1 MGRSA
6 WLAAPLVLVSGSL
19 LLCRTRPLLAL
30 GLAAAA
36 IAADAVVGP
45 SLLPVPILAH
55 LLHHATLR
63 GPAGVVPWVTGGG
76 YVACGLVAL
85 ATLACTE
92 SVRLGVLT
100 AMCASLLLVRPS
112 VTGLMVRRQVERA
125 EQAQRRI
132 GVERSK
138 LVMQERAR
146 VAGDIHD
153 IVGNYLSA
161 IALQSTAAMA
171 TAPRD
176 NEKHL
181 TALAEIRRSS
191 LEGAG
196 EIRRMVAAL
205 RADERNPRSAPAAL
219 DLARVLMERMEK
231 LGSPARLRTLG
242 APVALHEDIETVAC
256 RIIQESLTN
265 VLKHA
270 CRSAVDVTVAYKPDQ
285 VVITV
290 ENDMCAVDADLA
302 FNGSGFGLAGMAER
316 AVRVGGTCTA
326 RRRGDRW
333 RVHAVLP
340 SYPVGRS
347 RSERSSPEESL
358 S

>member
-1 MGRSA
+1 MY
-6 WLAAPLVLVSGSL
+6 
-19 LLCRTRPLLAL
+19 RTRPLLAL

-36 IAADAVVGP
+36 VTADVAAGP
-45 SLLPVPILAH
+45 SLFPVPILAY
-55 LLHHATLR
+55 LLHQATVR
-63 GPAGVVPWVTGGG
+63 GPAGAASWLARGG
-76 YVACGLVAL
+76 YLACALVAL
-85 ATLACTE
+85 PVLACTQ
-92 SVRLGVLT
+92 SIRHGVLT
-100 AMCASLLLVRPS
+100 AMCASLVLVWPS
-112 VTGLMVRRQVERA
+112 MTGLTVRKHIERA

-138 LVMQERAR
+138 SAMQERAR

-153 IVGNYLSA
+153 IVGNHLSA

-171 TAPRD
+171 TAPRGD
-176 NEKHL
+176 ERHL

-205 RADERNPRSAPAAL
+205 RAEECGAPSVPASL
-219 DLARVLMERMEK
+219 DLARSLMERMEK
-231 LGSPARLRTLG
+231 LGAPARLQTLG
-242 APVALHEDIETVAC
+242 TPVALHRDVETTVC

-270 CRSAVDVTVAYKPDQ
+270 CGAAVDVTIAYRPDQ

-290 ENDMCAVDADLA
+290 ENDLRGAHRDLA
-302 FNGSGFGLAGMAER
+302 LTGSGFGLASMVERAER
-316 AVRVGGTCTA
+316 IGGTCTA
-326 RRRGDRW
+326 RRHGDRW

-340 SYPVGRS
+340 PYPAGRDH
-347 RSERSSPEESL
+347 SERSSPGESPP
-358 S
+358 